1 MLLLLPHLAS
11 LACWFLLFSSGVAEE
26 QKNSTGLLEIDLVF
40 PRNETYNPSPLMP
53 IVFSYRNTKLIPLL
67 RPTITYE
74 IWRYSDFGGDNLPG
88 EEEVPLVNPSSSDP
102 YLKHSF
108 YVSDFDTEDTWLL
121 AFHVR
126 WTSCVKDGKGSLGF
140 DPYTV
145 LQTNLTNVGI
155 VFTTKGPSKQIDL
168 VAATSNQTCAAPA
181 GIAIDIASTD
191 NTFDSTGENEEDRC
205 PWVTSP
211 PTEADSCAVTIG
223 TAAASSISASM
234 TSDVCNWRAATVVPD
249 GVDCSSFNK
258 ESAALQI
265 VPGGVAC
272 LAFMLGALGFIL

>member
-1 MLLLLPHLAS
+1 M
-11 LACWFLLFSSGVAEE
+11 
-26 QKNSTGLLEIDLVF
+26 EIDLVF

-53 IVFSYRNTKLIPLL
+53 IVFSYRNTRLMPLL

-74 IWRYSDFGGDNLPG
+74 IWRYSNFGGPNISG
-88 EEEVPLVNPSSSDP
+88 RQEVPLVNHSSSDP

-108 YVSDFDTEDTWLL
+108 YMFDFDTEDTWLL

-126 WTSCVKDGKGSLGF
+126 WTNCVEDGEGSPGF

-145 LQTNLTNVGI
+145 LRTNLTNVAI

-181 GIAIDIASTD
+181 GVAIDIASTED
-191 NTFDSTGENEEDRC
+191 TFLSTDEYEEDRC
-205 PWVTSP
+205 PVVTSP
-211 PTEADSCAVTIG
+211 PTEAESCAVTIG

-234 TSDVCNWRAATVVPD
+234 TSDVCKWRAATDVPD
-249 GVDCSSFNK
+249 GVDCSSFK
-258 ESAALQI
+258 KKSAAVRI
-265 VPGGVAC
+265 VPGGATC